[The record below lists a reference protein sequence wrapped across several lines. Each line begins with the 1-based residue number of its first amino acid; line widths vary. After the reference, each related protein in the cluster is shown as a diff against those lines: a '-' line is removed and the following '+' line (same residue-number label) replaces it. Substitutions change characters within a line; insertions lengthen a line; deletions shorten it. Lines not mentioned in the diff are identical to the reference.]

1 MKDSLGMEEG
11 FPCFVENLLSGA
23 LCGMTVDSIIF
34 PLDTIKT

>member
-1 MKDSLGMEEG
+1 MKDSLGVKEW
-11 FPCFVENLLSGA
+11 FPCLVENLLSGA